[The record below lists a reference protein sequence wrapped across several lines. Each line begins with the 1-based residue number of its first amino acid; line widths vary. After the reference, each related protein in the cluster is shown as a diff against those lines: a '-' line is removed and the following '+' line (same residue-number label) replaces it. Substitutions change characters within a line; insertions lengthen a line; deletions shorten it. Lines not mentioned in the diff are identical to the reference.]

1 MKPRKYLSIK
11 GEPRWQ
17 FQIFI
22 GRDSITGKQIN
33 RKRKGFKTKQ
43 EALIA
48 YAQLLEQREN
58 NTFID
63 KSKITVHQLFESW
76 WPTYISGLEPST
88 ISKVES
94 YFKLHILPTTNK
106 LKVSEITPQSIQRV
120 INLWALEAKSGLV
133 WGRYFKRLITYAY
146 FNDLIISNPFDKV
159 STPKVVN
166 NTRARKHEVFLNS
179 EQLGRF
185 LKYWQSQETKKY
197 AYFRLMAYT
206 GMRRGEM
213 LALEWTDI
221 NFRKKSVSITKAIGL
236 DYRGG
241 KTLMYVKE
249 PKASSRRVLSLD
261 THTLSILKQLKELSD
276 DDKKV
281 IWPGIHT
288 YMDFNVPERW
298 LQKFRK
304 SEDVDQD
311 LKQVTLHG
319 LRHTHATVLFE
330 QAALKGAVVPLKA
343 VQKRLGHANIEMTL
357 NIYTHVTDNENN
369 LITDVLEKGLT

>member
-1 MKPRKYLSIK
+1 MKPTKYLSAK
-11 GEPRWQ
+11 GDTKWQ

-22 GRDSITGKQIN
+22 GRDPVTGKQTN

-58 NTFID
+58 NTFAD
-63 KSKITVHQLFESW
+63 KSKITVQELFESW
-76 WPTYISGLEPST
+76 WKTYVNGLEPST
-88 ISKVES
+88 ISKVSS
-94 YFKLHILPTTNK
+94 YFSLHILPMTGN
-106 LKVSEITPQSIQRV
+106 LKVSEMTPQYIQQT
-120 INLWALEAKSGLV
+120 INSWALEAKSGLV

-146 FNDLIISNPFDKV
+146 FNDMILSNPCDKV
-159 STPKVVN
+159 STPKIVN
-166 NTRARKHEVFLNS
+166 NARARKHEVFLNS

-185 LKYWQSQETKKY
+185 LKYWESQEINKY

-221 NFRKKSVSITKAIGL
+221 NFSKKTVSITKAIGL

-241 KTLMYVKE
+241 KTLMYLKE

-261 THTLSILKQLKELSD
+261 THTLSILKQLKQVSNS
-276 DDKKV
+276 KV

-288 YMDFNVPERW
+288 YMNFNVPERW
-298 LQKFRK
+298 LQTFRRNV
-304 SEDVDQD
+304 DVDQD

-330 QAALKGAVVPLKA
+330 QAALKGTVVPLKA

-369 LITDVLEKGLT
+369 LITDVLESGLT